1 MEKSLYFLIVCMF
14 LSANASAEYIIK
26 IPLEKQNGGALPDN
40 SIKFVSELS
49 PQLPEPTPDPE
60 IPVEEQ
66 PEEPLAEGLEDYQNI
81 TGTMMYAG
89 NDSYVANTWIS
100 PINSVNGDVIYIS
113 LAAIQ
118 SNQFG
123 LMVVISREVSSL
135 IDSATYISYVDNE
148 SISINCPIIN
158 KGISNGETT
167 VMCQL
172 ESFANTGNEKQF
184 NISIK

>member
-1 MEKSLYFLIVCMF
+1 MF

-66 PEEPLAEGLEDYQNI
+66 PEQPLAEGLEDYQNI
-81 TGTMMYAG
+81 NATMIFAG
-89 NDSYVANTWIS
+89 SDSYVANNWVSSIS
-100 PINSVNGDVIYIS
+100 SVNNDVFYIS
-113 LAAIQ
+113 IAAVEP
-118 SNQFG
+118 NVFG
-123 LMVVISREVSSL
+123 LMMVISNEVNA
-135 IDSATYISYVDNE
+135 IVNNATYISYTDNN
-148 SISINCPIIN
+148 SANINCPIIN